1 MSSTENKIFL
11 HITKVFDWIEGYW
24 ESEIFIKRAAE
35 FLIFAFISSLIFIEI
50 RNLGWISWNIIPGN
64 LFMAINLSFS
74 LLLYFEV
81 ISLVFSLVKSIS
93 TSMETQL
100 QILSLIFLRDAFK
113 VFGHISDVYTWKLI
127 EQKLIFIF
135 ADSLGALII
144 FIVII
149 FIRKYDLHKSICK
162 SIDLQKSF
170 IIIKKALALILL
182 VVFVSLILIDI
193 SLFFANKE
201 IFDFFHVFFTI
212 LIFNDI
218 LLVLISLRYSNSYRV
233 IFRNFGYAL
242 ATILMRVAIELDH
255 IHNVILGIS
264 SAVFVLLLVL
274 TYNNIPQPKNKY
286 IDNSFKN

>member
-1 MSSTENKIFL
+1 MSSTENKTILFVNKL
-11 HITKVFDWIEGYW
+11 FNKIEDYW
-24 ESEIFIKRAAE
+24 ESETFQKISAE
-35 FLIFAFISSLIFIEI
+35 FLIFTFIISLVFIEI
-50 RNLGWISWNIIPGN
+50 RNLGWISWDIIPGN

-81 ISLVFSLVKSIS
+81 ISLVFSLVKSVS
-93 TSMETQL
+93 SSMETQL

-127 EQKLIFIF
+127 EQKLLFIF

-144 FIVII
+144 FIIII

-170 IIIKKALALILL
+170 IVIKKTLALILL
-182 VVFVSLILIDI
+182 ITFISLILLDI
-193 SLFFANKE
+193 AYFFANKE
-201 IFDFFHVFFTI
+201 LFNFFHVFFTI

-218 LLVLISLRYSNSYRV
+218 LLVLITLRYSNSYRI

-264 SAVFVLLLVL
+264 SAVFVLLFVL
-274 TYNNIPQPKNKY
+274 TYNNIPLPKKKY
-286 IDNSFKN
+286 INTRLEN

>member
-1 MSSTENKIFL
+1 MSSTENKTILFVNKL
-11 HITKVFDWIEGYW
+11 FNKIEDYW
-24 ESEIFIKRAAE
+24 ESETFQKISAE
-35 FLIFAFISSLIFIEI
+35 FLIFTFIISLVFIEI
-50 RNLGWISWNIIPGN
+50 RNLGWISWDIIPGN
-64 LFMAINLSFS
+64 LFIAINLSFS

-81 ISLVFSLVKSIS
+81 ISLVFSLVKSVS
-93 TSMETQL
+93 SSMETQL

-127 EQKLIFIF
+127 EQKLLFIF

-144 FIVII
+144 FIIII

-170 IIIKKALALILL
+170 IVIKKTLALILL
-182 VVFVSLILIDI
+182 ITFISLILLDI
-193 SLFFANKE
+193 AYFFANKE
-201 IFDFFHVFFTI
+201 LFNFFHVFFTI

-218 LLVLISLRYSNSYRV
+218 LLVLITLRYSNSYRI

-274 TYNNIPQPKNKY
+274 TYNNIPLPKKKY
-286 IDNSFKN
+286 INTRLEN